1 VLSREEGLAMKR
13 VKLDRKTEEIK
24 AFIRSLSGTTAGSI
38 LELDGKPV
46 LKVMPVC
53 EEAVDAAALKAALR
67 KRRDESRR
75 LNQDWADVDREQWHK
90 LDEAEE

>member
-1 VLSREEGLAMKR
+1 MKR

-24 AFIRSLSGTTAGSI
+24 AFIRSLSGATVGSI

-46 LKVMPVC
+46 LKVLPISA
-53 EEAVDAAALKAALR
+53 EAVDAATLKAALR

-75 LNQDWADVDREQWHK
+75 LNQDWTDADQELWNK